1 MRSGKEINFSQ
12 ELILSAIKD
21 SSGIVSNIA
30 EKLNCSWATARRYID
45 KWEATKQALK
55 NENEVALDFVENQL
69 MRKIEDGDSI
79 MIRFF
84 LATKGKRRGYTER
97 QEIAGAEGE
106 PFQHLIVIR
115 PPEKTNVKT
124 N

>member
-1 MRSGKEINFSQ
+1 MRSGKEIGFSLEQ
-12 ELILSAIKD
+12 VLSAIKD

-30 EKLNCSWATARRYID
+30 ERLNCSWATARKYID
-45 KWEATKQALK
+45 KWDATKQALK

-97 QEIAGAEGE
+97 QEIAGVEGE
-106 PFQHLIVIR
+106 PFQHLIIVR

-124 N
+124 D